1 MRVAW
6 RRSVP
11 TDGTGEWVGAEWRC
25 GVGEAQAQAE
35 QQLIDGQ
42 ADVQEDG
49 AALTNE
55 PATPTDFD
63 KPAKD
68 KPAEKKTSRKTSRK
82 TSKKTAKR
90 TAERTAEKVSTEPTA
105 PLTILPPLPER
116 RDRSFMRSV
125 VVDLV
130 RNAIKRSG
138 TTQEQVARAM
148 SLDEGCDSRH
158 AGTIASR
165 TVRSWCERSNTQQIP
180 ADRLLRFLVWGPGL
194 SEEAHRQMLTELLEL
209 GGYEVVPVI
218 GLEVDVSAD
227 DEALAVQAG
236 ELMAVLGEFA
246 REAVEA
252 CDASGQGGTAI
263 TPGEAAE
270 ALEHVIKL
278 RRMATETERALRR
291 MKEGGEG

>member
-1 MRVAW
+1 M
-6 RRSVP
+6 S
-11 TDGTGEWVGAEWRC
+11 
-25 GVGEAQAQAE
+25 EA
-35 QQLIDGQ
+35 
-42 ADVQEDG
+42 
-49 AALTNE
+49 
-55 PATPTDFD
+55 
-63 KPAKD
+63 
-68 KPAEKKTSRKTSRK
+68 KKK
-82 TSKKTAKR
+82 TSKK
-90 TAERTAEKVSTEPTA
+90 TAEKVSTEPTA
-105 PLTILPPLPER
+105 TPLTILPPMPER

-138 TTQEQVARAM
+138 TTQEQVAQAM
-148 SLDEGCDSRH
+148 SLDEGFDSRH

-165 TVRSWCERSNTQQIP
+165 TVRSWCELSNTQQIP
-180 ADRLLRFLVWGPGL
+180 ADRLLRLLIWGCGL
-194 SEEAHRQMLTELLEL
+194 TEEAHREMLTELLEL

-218 GLEVDVSAD
+218 GLEVDANAD

-252 CDASGQGGTAI
+252 CAPGGEAGTAI
-263 TPGEAAE
+263 TPGEASE

-291 MKEGGEG
+291 MGAEGGAS